1 LANQL
6 NVAAATQRQALNA
19 IVFLY
24 RRVLDQPIEGQLEPV
39 RAKRQ
44 PSPPVV
50 MTKAEVQRVLG
61 QMQGTHLLMAKLPF
75 VEYLHTISSKSPITR
90 ASSSSATREIFSG
103 FQAQIIR
110 MTFFEAIRCGKNE
123 LITWHLGTQLRFA
136 YFSDGGGLMNI
147 INRYNL

>member
-1 LANQL
+1 MANQL

-50 MTKAEVQRVLG
+50 MTKAEVQQVLG
-61 QMQGTHLLMAKLPF
+61 QMQGAHLLMAKLPYGYG
-75 VEYLHTISSKSPITR
+75 EGN
-90 ASSSSATREIFSG
+90 FS
-103 FQAQIIR
+103 
-110 MTFFEAIRCGKNE
+110 
-123 LITWHLGTQLRFA
+123 
-136 YFSDGGGLMNI
+136 
-147 INRYNL
+147 RYEPLWKK